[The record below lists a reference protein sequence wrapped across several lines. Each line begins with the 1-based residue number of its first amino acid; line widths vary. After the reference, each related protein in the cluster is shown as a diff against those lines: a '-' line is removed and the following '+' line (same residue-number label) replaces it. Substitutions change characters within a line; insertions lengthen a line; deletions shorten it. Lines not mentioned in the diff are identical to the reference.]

1 MKLVNIFG
9 PGSVGKMTVGQELMK
24 ITELRLFHNHM
35 TIEPVLEIFGSFHVS
50 TIIKLRDVIF
60 EEFVKTDQEGIVFTF
75 MFGFDHQEDW
85 DLINKY
91 HKLFVDHG
99 GEVFYVELEASQE
112 VRLKRNATPN
122 RLQHKKSKRDLEASN
137 QRMKNEDEKHRL
149 NSHEGEIP
157 YENYLRINNENLSAN
172 EVAQIIKKHFNL

>member
-1 MKLVNIFG
+1 
-9 PGSVGKMTVGQELMK
+9 
-24 ITELRLFHNHM
+24 
-35 TIEPVLEIFGSFHVS
+35 
-50 TIIKLRDVIF
+50 
-60 EEFVKTDQEGIVFTF
+60 
-75 MFGFDHQEDW
+75 
-85 DLINKY
+85 
-91 HKLFVDHG
+91 
-99 GEVFYVELEASQE
+99 